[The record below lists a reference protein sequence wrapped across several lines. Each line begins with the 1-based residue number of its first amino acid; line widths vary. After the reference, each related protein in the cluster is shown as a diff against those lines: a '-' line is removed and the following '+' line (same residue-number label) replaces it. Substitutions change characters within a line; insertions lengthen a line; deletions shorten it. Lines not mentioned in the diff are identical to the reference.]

1 MKTIWKFPLKV
12 ADVQQVEM
20 PLPATVLT
28 VQPQGMDVC
37 AWAEVDPKGVK
48 AKVSIAIVGTGHP
61 MPEGRLRYIN
71 TFQLSGG
78 ALVFH
83 AYEIIHELS

>member
-12 ADVQQVEM
+12 TDVQTM
-20 PLPATVLT
+20 RIPLPATVLA
-28 VQPQGMDVC
+28 VQVQGDSVC
-37 AWAEVDPKGVK
+37 LWAEVDPGSDK
-48 AKVSIAIVGTGHP
+48 ALVTILIAGTGNP
-61 MPEGRLRYIN
+61 LPEGKTRYIS

-83 AYEIIHELS
+83 AYESLG